1 MVKNSLGK
9 RYTAQMEVVYQA
21 IANFLVQTLIEGYN
35 GDKHSGEF

>member
-9 RYTAQMEVVYQA
+9 RYTSQMEVVYQA

-35 GDKHSGEF
+35 GDKNSVDF